1 MTEEP
6 IDERVGALW
15 TRVLGMAPAGP
26 HDDFLELGGASML
39 VIRFLAAVE
48 TDFGV
53 RIRVEDFLRDSTFG
67 ATVRAVSAPRAG

>member
-1 MTEEP
+1 MTSEQ
-6 IDERVGALW
+6 IDERLGALW
-15 TRVLGMAPAGP
+15 TRFLGMAPAGP
-26 HDDFLELGGASML
+26 QDDFLELGGTSVL

-67 ATVRAVSAPRAG
+67 ATARAVSAPPAG